1 VLFGLRRDSSPEP
14 KTGCPTGKSQLG
26 RSDSAEF
33 PVNHELRFVLSRKQA
48 LYSNQPEAASVN
60 ATPSLFI
67 EQESVVFEEISVP
80 LDGAEMAAKILADVL
95 AVAFWCLGLTIQ
107 SASDVDQTIR
117 VRKMLTFQNFLCLEK
132 GRECR

>member
-1 VLFGLRRDSSPEP
+1 
-14 KTGCPTGKSQLG
+14 
-26 RSDSAEF
+26 
-33 PVNHELRFVLSRKQA
+33 
-48 LYSNQPEAASVN
+48 
-60 ATPSLFI
+60 
-67 EQESVVFEEISVP
+67 VFEEISVP